1 MATAYTSDRK
11 IGALESA
18 STPLAATNELVINQ
32 NGDTVKTPLSAIE
45 AKVFDAKTATTTPT
59 GTEVVVVRQT
69 DNSLRQ
75 VALSNIVPALNI
87 TNGQVSGS
95 AAIADTK
102 LATIATA
109 GKVANSATTATNLNT
124 ANAIVT
130 RDGSGNFLAGT
141 ITATLAGSATGNAG
155 TATKLATARTIAIS
169 GDVTATGVSFDGS
182 DNITISA
189 AITGNSILNAD
200 INSGAAIVDTKL
212 ATIATAGKVANSA
225 TTATNLNTANAIVA
239 RDASRNFSAGTI
251 TADLVGDVT
260 GDVTGNVAGSA
271 GRLAVGGTIGMTGDV
286 VYVSSVFNGTAGVT
300 GVATIATDAVTF
312 AKMQNSAA
320 AGLSV
325 VGRSTNSAGDFSEIS
340 AATDGHVLRRSGV
353 TVGFGQTTTGGIA
366 DDAVTFAKMQN
377 SAAAGLSVVGRSTNS
392 AGDFSEIDAGADGH
406 VLRRSGVTVGFGQIV
421 SAGIAT
427 DAVTVE
433 KLATA
438 VRQALVPVGAVEA
451 FARSTAPSGW
461 LAANGSTI
469 GSASSGATNASADYS
484 ALFTVLW
491 DNWTNTLLPIL
502 NSAGAASTR
511 GASASADFA
520 ANKRLPLPDLRG
532 YFARGWGV
540 AGQNGANSDGT
551 VSGAFGEKQA
561 DATKRPSTALTGT
574 TNTTG
579 LHTHPH
585 GRLGAAVPGTFANN
599 ITNYPGGETSGITG
613 SSGNHSHTVTIDGG
627 GDTETRPKNIALLYC
642 IKF

>member
-18 STPLAATNELVINQ
+18 STPLAAANELVINQ

-325 VGRSTNSAGDFSEIS
+325 VGRSTNSAGDFSEI
-340 AATDGHVLRRSGV
+340 
-353 TVGFGQTTTGGIA
+353 
-366 DDAVTFAKMQN
+366 
-377 SAAAGLSVVGRSTNS
+377 
-392 AGDFSEIDAGADGH
+392 DAGADGH